1 MYPSNAVF
9 NSFWFAKGEKGRAS
23 SALLAGSYFGPVIA
37 PVVTIAI
44 VNMFGWQAVFYIFG
58 AIGIVIALLWI
69 IISKDLPEQHKMV
82 NEAEKR
88 YIMENRDI
96 IKQKKV
102 TRRGISS

>member
-1 MYPSNAVF
+1 M
-9 NSFWFAKGEKGRAS
+9 
-23 SALLAGSYFGPVIA
+23 LAGSYFGPVIA

-82 NEAEKR
+82 NEAEKN
-88 YIMENRDI
+88 ILW
-96 IKQKKV
+96 KTV
-102 TRRGISS
+102 IS